1 MEAEMSRTISLSHR
15 LEYAGLRTAVAALSA
30 LRWRRAS
37 SLGGA
42 LGRLGYAPFGVRRR
56 VVERQIAAAFPE
68 WDPEHVAR
76 VARGAYDHLGR
87 LAVETALMPSLG
99 QSGVRE
105 LVSRTTGWDLIQQ
118 AAVEQRGILL
128 IAGHFGNWELAGA
141 YIAARGIPVDVIVR
155 RMSNPIFD
163 RYLNKTR
170 TELGMTVVYDSEA
183 VRRTTRSIKEGRAI
197 GFLADQGVLNLAS
210 TYVPFF
216 GRPAKTPRGPAVFTL
231 RHHVPT
237 LFVAAVREPD
247 GHFHVSF
254 QPVPYEE
261 TGDRER
267 DVDGVVASYTSIL
280 EGLVR
285 KTPEQYFWHHRRWK
299 HQAADTP
306 LDLRDPAA

>member
-1 MEAEMSRTISLSHR
+1 MSRPVTVAHR
-15 LEYAGLRTAVAALSA
+15 LEYAGLRTAVAVLSA

-42 LGRLGYAPFGVRRR
+42 LGRLGYSPFGVRRR
-56 VVERQIAAAFPE
+56 VVERQIAGAFPE
-68 WDPEHVAR
+68 WDAERVAK

-99 QSGVRE
+99 QSGVRD
-105 LVSRTTGWDLIQQ
+105 LVSRTTGWELLERAIADK
-118 AAVEQRGILL
+118 RGALL

-163 RYLNKTR
+163 RYLNQTR
-170 TELGMTVVYDSEA
+170 ADLGMTVVYDAEA
-183 VRRTTRSIKEGRAI
+183 VRRTTRSLKEGRAI

-210 TYVPFF
+210 THVPFF

-231 RHHVPT
+231 RYHVPT

-247 GHFHVSF
+247 GRFHLSI
-254 QPVPYEE
+254 QEVPYEE

-267 DVDGVVASYTSIL
+267 DIDGIVASYTRIL

-285 KTPEQYFWHHRRWK
+285 KTPAQYFWQHRRWK
-299 HQAADTP
+299 HQPVDTP
-306 LDLRDPAA
+306 PALRDPAA

>member
-1 MEAEMSRTISLSHR
+1 MTRPVRLSHR
-15 LEYAGLRTAVAALSA
+15 LEYVGLRAAVAALSA

-68 WDPEHVAR
+68 WDARRVAK

-99 QSGVRE
+99 QSGVRD
-105 LVSRTTGWDLIQQ
+105 LVSHTTGWDLLEQ
-118 AAVEQRGILL
+118 AVAARRGVLL
-128 IAGHFGNWELAGA
+128 ITGHFGNWELAGA
-141 YIAARGIPVDVIVR
+141 YIAARGVPVDVIVR

-163 RYLNKTR
+163 RYLNHTR
-170 TELGMTVVYDSEA
+170 ADLGMTVVYDADA
-183 VRRTTRSIKEGRAI
+183 VRRTTRSLKEGRAI

-231 RHHVPT
+231 RYHVPT

-247 GHFHVSF
+247 GRFHLSF
-254 QPVPYEE
+254 ESVPYEE

-267 DVDGVVASYTSIL
+267 DVDGIVASYTRIL

-285 KTPEQYFWHHRRWK
+285 GTPEQYFWQHRRWK
-299 HQAADTP
+299 HQPPDTP
-306 LDLRDPAA
+306 AELRDPAS

>member
-1 MEAEMSRTISLSHR
+1 MSRPISLAHR

-42 LGRLGYAPFGVRRR
+42 LGRLGYAPLGVRRR
-56 VVERQIAAAFPE
+56 IVERQITAAFPE
-68 WDPEHVAR
+68 WDAEHVAR

-99 QSGVRE
+99 QRGVRD
-105 LVSRTTGWDLIQQ
+105 LVSRTTGWELLER
-118 AAVEQRGILL
+118 AATEKRGIVL

-141 YIAARGIPVDVIVR
+141 YIAARGIPLDVIVR

-170 TELGMTVVYDSEA
+170 ADLGMTVVYDSEA

-210 TYVPFF
+210 THVPFF

-247 GHFHVSF
+247 GRFHVSF
-254 QPVPYEE
+254 EPVPYEA

-267 DVDGVVASYTSIL
+267 DVDAIVASYTRIL

-285 KTPEQYFWHHRRWK
+285 KTPEQYFWQHRRWK
-299 HQAADTP
+299 HQLADTP
-306 LDLRDPAA
+306 AELRDPAA

>member
-1 MEAEMSRTISLSHR
+1 MSRPVTIAHR

-42 LGRLGYAPFGVRRR
+42 LGRLGYSPFGVRRR
-56 VVERQIAAAFPE
+56 VVERQIAAAFPD
-68 WDPEHVAR
+68 WDAKRVAA

-87 LAVETALMPSLG
+87 LAVETALMPALG
-99 QSGVRE
+99 QSGVRD
-105 LVSRTTGWDLIQQ
+105 LVSRTAGWELLERACAEKRGAVLIT
-118 AAVEQRGILL
+118 
-128 IAGHFGNWELAGA
+128 GHFGNWELAGA
-141 YIAARGIPVDVIVR
+141 YIAARGVPVDVIVR

-163 RYLNKTR
+163 RYLNQTR
-170 TELGMTVVYDSEA
+170 ADLGMAVVYDAEA
-183 VRRTTRSIKEGRAI
+183 VRRTTRSLKEGRAV

-231 RHHVPT
+231 RYHVPT
-237 LFVAAVREPD
+237 LFVAAVRQPD
-247 GHFHVSF
+247 GRFHLSF
-254 QPVPYEE
+254 ENVPYEE

-267 DVDGVVASYTSIL
+267 DVDGIVASYTRIL

-285 KTPEQYFWHHRRWK
+285 ETPEQYFWQHRRWK
-299 HQAADTP
+299 HQPADTP
-306 LDLRDPAA
+306 PALRDPAA

>member
-1 MEAEMSRTISLSHR
+1 MSRPVTIAHR

-42 LGRLGYAPFGVRRR
+42 LGRLGYSPFGVRRR

-68 WDPEHVAR
+68 WSADRVAQ
-76 VARGAYDHLGR
+76 VARGSYDHLGR

-99 QSGVRE
+99 KKGILD
-105 LVSRTTGWDLIQQ
+105 LVSRTTGWELVERAI
-118 AAVEQRGILL
+118 AAQRGVLL
-128 IAGHFGNWELAGA
+128 IAGHFGNWEVSGA
-141 YIAARGIPVDVIVR
+141 YIAARGVPVDVIVR

-163 RYLNKTR
+163 RYLNQTR
-170 TELGMTVVYDSEA
+170 VDLGMTVVYDADA
-183 VRRTTRSIKEGRAI
+183 VRRTTRSLKEGRAI

-210 TYVPFF
+210 THVPFF

-231 RHHVPT
+231 RYHAPT

-247 GHFHVSF
+247 GRFHLSF
-254 QPVPYEE
+254 ENVPYEE

-267 DVDGVVASYTSIL
+267 DVDGIVASYTRIL

-285 KTPEQYFWHHRRWK
+285 KTPEQYFWQHRRWK
-299 HQAADTP
+299 HQPADTP
-306 LDLRDPAA
+306 PALRDPAA

>member
-1 MEAEMSRTISLSHR
+1 MTRPVSIAHR

-37 SLGGA
+37 ALGGA
-42 LGRLGYAPFGVRRR
+42 LGRLGYSPFGVRRR
-56 VVERQIAAAFPE
+56 VVERQIEAAFPQ
-68 WDPEHVAR
+68 WDAARVAQ

-99 QSGVRE
+99 KRGILE
-105 LVSRTTGWDLIQQ
+105 LVSRTTGWDLLER
-118 AAVEQRGILL
+118 AAAEKRGVLL
-128 IAGHFGNWELAGA
+128 IAGHFGNWEVSGA

-155 RMSNPIFD
+155 RMSNSIFD
-163 RYLNKTR
+163 RYLNQTR
-170 TELGMTVVYDSEA
+170 EELGMTVVYDADA

-231 RHHVPT
+231 RYHVPT
-237 LFVAAVREPD
+237 LFVAAMREPD
-247 GHFHVSF
+247 GRFHLSF
-254 QPVPYEE
+254 EDVPYEE

-267 DVDGVVASYTSIL
+267 DVDAIVASYTRIL

-285 KTPEQYFWHHRRWK
+285 RTPEQYFWQHRRWK
-299 HQAADTP
+299 HQPPDTP
-306 LDLRDPAA
+306 PELRDPTA

>member
-1 MEAEMSRTISLSHR
+1 MTRPVSISHR
-15 LEYAGLRTAVAALSA
+15 LEYAGLRVAVAALSA

-42 LGRLGYAPFGVRRR
+42 LGRLGYSPFGVRRR
-56 VVERQIAAAFPE
+56 VVERQIAAAFPD
-68 WDPEHVAR
+68 WDAERVAQ

-99 QSGVRE
+99 RSGVRD
-105 LVSRTTGWDLIQQ
+105 LVSRTTGWELLER
-118 AAVEQRGILL
+118 ATAEKRGVLL
-128 IAGHFGNWELAGA
+128 IAGHFGNWEVAGA
-141 YIAARGIPVDVIVR
+141 YIAAQGVPVDVIVR

-163 RYLNKTR
+163 RYLNQTR
-170 TELGMTVVYDSEA
+170 ADLGMTVVYDSDA

-231 RHHVPT
+231 RYHVPT

-247 GHFHVSF
+247 GRFHLSF
-254 QPVPYEE
+254 EDVPYEE

-267 DVDGVVASYTSIL
+267 DVDAIVASYTRIL

-285 KTPEQYFWHHRRWK
+285 KTPDQYFWQHRRWK
-299 HQAADTP
+299 HQPADTP
-306 LDLRDPAA
+306 AELRDPAS

>member
-1 MEAEMSRTISLSHR
+1 MTRPVSLSHR

-42 LGRLGYAPFGVRRR
+42 LGRLGYSPFGVRRR

-68 WDPEHVAR
+68 WDAKRVAQ

-99 QSGVRE
+99 QSGVRD
-105 LVSRTTGWDLIQQ
+105 LVSHTTGWDLL
-118 AAVEQRGILL
+118 ERGIAEKRGVLL
-128 IAGHFGNWELAGA
+128 ITGHFGNWEVAGA
-141 YIAARGIPVDVIVR
+141 YIAARGVPVDVIVR

-163 RYLNKTR
+163 RYLNQTR
-170 TELGMTVVYDSEA
+170 ADLGMAVVYDADA
-183 VRRTTRSIKEGRAI
+183 VRRTTRSLKEGRAI

-231 RHHVPT
+231 RYHVPT

-247 GHFHVSF
+247 GRFHLSF
-254 QPVPYEE
+254 ESVPYEE

-267 DVDGVVASYTSIL
+267 DVDSIVASYTRIL

-285 KTPEQYFWHHRRWK
+285 GTPQQYFWQHRRWK
-299 HQAADTP
+299 HQPADTP
-306 LDLRDPAA
+306 AELRDPAS

>member
-1 MEAEMSRTISLSHR
+1 MSRPISFAHR
-15 LEYAGLRTAVAALSA
+15 LEYAGLRAAVAAMSA

-37 SLGGA
+37 ALGGA

-68 WDPEHVAR
+68 WDTDQVAR

-87 LAVETALMPSLG
+87 LTVETALMPSLG
-99 QSGVRE
+99 RSGVRD
-105 LVSRTTGWDLIQQ
+105 LVSRTTGWDLL
-118 AAVEQRGILL
+118 ERGIADKRGVLL
-128 IAGHFGNWELAGA
+128 IAGHFGNWEVAGA

-163 RYLNKTR
+163 RYLNQTR
-170 TELGMTVVYDSEA
+170 ADLGMTVVYDADA

-210 TYVPFF
+210 THVPFF

-231 RHHVPT
+231 RYHVPT

-247 GHFHVSF
+247 GRFHLSF
-254 QPVPYEE
+254 ERVPYEE

-267 DVDGVVASYTSIL
+267 DVDGIVASYTRIL

-285 KTPEQYFWHHRRWK
+285 KTPEQYFWQHRRWK
-299 HQAADTP
+299 HQPADTP
-306 LDLRDPAA
+306 AALRDPAA

>member
-1 MEAEMSRTISLSHR
+1 MSRSITLSHR

-37 SLGGA
+37 ALGGA
-42 LGRLGYAPFGVRRR
+42 LGRLGYAPLGVRRG
-56 VVERQIAAAFPE
+56 VVERQIAAAFPD
-68 WDPEHVAR
+68 WDAAHVAR

-87 LAVETALMPSLG
+87 IAVETALMPSLG
-99 QSGVRE
+99 QRGVRD
-105 LVSRTTGWDLIQQ
+105 LVSRTTGWELIER
-118 AAVEQRGILL
+118 AYASKRGIIL
-128 IAGHFGNWELAGA
+128 ITGHFGNWELAGA

-163 RYLNKTR
+163 RYLNQTR
-170 TELGMTVVYDSEA
+170 ADLGMTVVYDAEA

-210 TYVPFF
+210 THVPFF

-231 RHHVPT
+231 RYRVPT

-247 GHFHVSF
+247 GHFHLSIE
-254 QPVPYEE
+254 PVPYEE

-267 DVDGVVASYTSIL
+267 DVDGIVASYTRIL
-280 EGLVR
+280 EGFVR
-285 KTPEQYFWHHRRWK
+285 RTPEQYFWHHRRWK
-299 HQAADTP
+299 HQPPDTP
-306 LDLRDPAA
+306 VELRDPAA

>member
-1 MEAEMSRTISLSHR
+1 MTRPVSLSHR

-42 LGRLGYAPFGVRRR
+42 LGRLGYSPFGVRRR

-68 WDPEHVAR
+68 WDTQRVAQ

-99 QSGVRE
+99 QSGVRD
-105 LVSRTTGWDLIQQ
+105 LVSRTTGWDLLERAI
-118 AAVEQRGILL
+118 AARRGVLL
-128 IAGHFGNWELAGA
+128 ITGHFGNWELAGA
-141 YIAARGIPVDVIVR
+141 SIAARGVPIDVIVR

-163 RYLNKTR
+163 RYLNQTR
-170 TELGMTVVYDSEA
+170 ADLGMAVVYDADA
-183 VRRTTRSIKEGRAI
+183 VRRTTRSLKEGRAI

-231 RHHVPT
+231 RYHVPT

-247 GHFHVSF
+247 GRFHLSF
-254 QPVPYEE
+254 EHVPYEE

-267 DVDGVVASYTSIL
+267 DVDGIVASYTRIL

-285 KTPEQYFWHHRRWK
+285 GTPEQYFWQHRRWK
-299 HQAADTP
+299 HQPPDTP
-306 LDLRDPAA
+306 ARLRDPAS

>member
-1 MEAEMSRTISLSHR
+1 MTRPVSLGHR

-56 VVERQIAAAFPE
+56 VVERQIAAAFPD
-68 WDPEHVAR
+68 WDANRVAQ
-76 VARGAYDHLGR
+76 VARGAYEHLGR
-87 LAVETALMPSLG
+87 LAVETALLPSLG
-99 QSGVRE
+99 QSGVRD
-105 LVSRTTGWDLIQQ
+105 LVSRTTGWDLMER
-118 AAVEQRGILL
+118 AAAEKRGILL
-128 IAGHFGNWELAGA
+128 ITGHFGNWELMGA
-141 YIAARGIPVDVIVR
+141 YVAARGIPIDVIVR

-170 TELGMTVVYDSEA
+170 SDLGMTVVYDSDA
-183 VRRTTRSIKEGRAI
+183 VRRTPRSIKEGRAI

-210 TYVPFF
+210 THVPFF

-231 RHHVPT
+231 RYEVPT

-247 GHFHVSF
+247 GHFHVSVE
-254 QPVPYEE
+254 PVSYQE

-267 DVDGVVASYTSIL
+267 DVDAIVASYTRIL

-285 KTPEQYFWHHRRWK
+285 KTPEQYFWQHRRWK
-299 HQAADTP
+299 HQPADTRP
-306 LDLRDPAA
+306 ELRDPAG